1 MTLRKRNIDW
11 LPSLFN
17 DFFDS
22 NILEHTGSVNPAINV
37 KETKNSFEVELAA
50 PGMTKKDFDIHIDG
64 DENMVISLEHKEEKE
79 EKNKANEKECKVE
92 NPDSH
97 YLRREFY
104 YSKFQQT
111 FLLPENSDK
120 EKISAKIENGILLI
134 NIPKK
139 DRKLQESVIH
149 QIEIQ

>member
-1 MTLRKRNIDW
+1 MTLRRRNIDW

-22 NILEHTGSVNPAINV
+22 NILEHTGSINPAINV

-64 DENMVISLEHKEEKE
+64 DENMVISLEHKEENDNVNKE
-79 EKNKANEKECKVE
+79 ECKVE
-92 NPDSH
+92 DSDSH

-139 DRKLQESVIH
+139 DKKLKESITH

>member
-1 MTLRKRNIDW
+1 MTLRRRNIDW

-22 NILEHTGSVNPAINV
+22 NILENTGSVSPAINV
-37 KETKNSFEVELAA
+37 KETKNSYEVELAA
-50 PGMTKKDFDIHIDG
+50 PGMTKEDFDIHIDG
-64 DENMVISLEHKEEKE
+64 DENMVITLEHKEEKE
-79 EKNKANEKECKVE
+79 EKDNGCKAE
-92 NPDSH
+92 DIDAH
-97 YLRREFY
+97 YLRREFN

-120 EKISAKIENGILLI
+120 EKISAKIENGILSI

-139 DRKLQESVIH
+139 DIKLKESVIH

>member
-1 MTLRKRNIDW
+1 MTLRKKNIDW
-11 LPSLFN
+11 LPSLFD

-22 NILEHTGSVNPAINV
+22 NILEHTGSINPAINV

-64 DENMVISLEHKEEKE
+64 DENMVISLEHKEENDNVNKE
-79 EKNKANEKECKVE
+79 ECKVE
-92 NPDSH
+92 DSDSH

-139 DRKLQESVIH
+139 DKKLKESITH